1 MYAILET
8 GGKQYIVEPGETIFV
23 EKLPYQ
29 EGDEVTFDSVL
40 LVAKDDGEVTIGTP
54 TVEGASVKATVVAQG
69 KGKKVLGF
77 KYLPRDRYRR
87 KIGHRQS
94 YTWLRV
100 ESIEA

>member
-8 GGKQYIVEPGETIFV
+8 GGKQYVVEPGDTIFV

-29 EGDEVTFDSVL
+29 EGEEVILDKVL
-40 LVAKDDGEVTIGTP
+40 MVAKDDGEVTIGTP
-54 TVEGASVKATVVAQG
+54 VVEGASVKATVIAQR

-87 KIGHRQS
+87 KIGHRQN
-94 YTWLRV
+94 YTWLLV